1 MPDDGEALSFGSGE
15 GEDIE
20 AALQDRAKLGMLISR
35 VEDRAAGSQELL
47 RDVAAPVPGCHIVG
61 VTGPPGAGKST
72 LVDKLVERYRDEGRR
87 VGVIA
92 VDPRSDVTGGAFLG
106 DRVRLTRSAN
116 DEGVFYRS
124 LSTSGTISGT
134 LAGSTVDVLSVLD
147 AAGMDVVIIETV
159 GAGQTDTEIANIAD
173 TVLLVLPPGGG
184 DQIQISKS
192 GILEI
197 GDVFVVNKADLD
209 GAEEFASNLRDLVTR
224 QQQFQ
229 ATNVLEDAVVD
240 PADDWEPRIIK
251 TVATEGRNVDDLVSL
266 IEAHWTHLEASEDQA
281 RRREA
286 LVRKMLQL
294 QLEREIRDELARRL
308 EELGGFTHLLEDVLA
323 GEENVYDV
331 VEDVDFSATG

>member
-1 MPDDGEALSFGSGE
+1 MSNGDSPLAFVDDTADLKAE
-15 GEDIE
+15 
-20 AALQDRAKLGMLISR
+20 LQDRAKLGMLISR
-35 VEDRAAGSQELL
+35 IEDRAEGSQAAL
-47 RDVAAPVPGCHIVG
+47 RQIARPVPQCHVVG

-72 LVDKLVERYRDEGRR
+72 LVDQLVERYRDDGLR
-87 VGVIA
+87 VGIIA

-106 DRVRLTRSAN
+106 DRVRLTRSAS

-124 LSTSGTISGT
+124 LSTSGAISGT

-197 GDVFVVNKADLD
+197 GDVFVVNKADLE
-209 GAEEFASNLRDLVTR
+209 GAEEFAANLRDLVTR

-229 ATNVLEDAVVD
+229 ATNVLEDAAVD
-240 PADDWEPRIIK
+240 PDDAWEPRIIK

-266 IEAHWTHLEASEDQA
+266 VDDHWAHLEAAEGQD
-281 RRREA
+281 RRREV
-286 LVRKMLQL
+286 LVRKMLEL
-294 QLEREIRDELARRL
+294 QLEREIRDELANRL
-308 EELGGFTHLLEDVLA
+308 AALGGVSELLEDVLA

-331 VEDVDFSATG
+331 VDEVDFSNTA